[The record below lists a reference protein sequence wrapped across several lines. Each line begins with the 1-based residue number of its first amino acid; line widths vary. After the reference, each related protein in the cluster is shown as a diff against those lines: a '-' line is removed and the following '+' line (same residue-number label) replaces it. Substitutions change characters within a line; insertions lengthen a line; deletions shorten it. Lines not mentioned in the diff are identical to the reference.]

1 MAELS
6 RKALANFT
14 AATSALILTESLRL
28 VRNYK
33 YYNNISEDTVSRDYL
48 VKKVKILRKLT
59 FSLQNLMSKNEPDEA
74 PFFVSIAGEINDI
87 LEEIHRKL
95 LFYDTNLIVD
105 IIPIIDRER
114 KFWSDFTEAKFY
126 DSSLLH
132 QLDHSIPETLFSIE
146 KNLLGLPP
154 FASV

>member
-6 RKALANFT
+6 SKALANFT

-28 VRNYK
+28 IRNYK

-48 VKKVKILRKLT
+48 IKKVKILRKLT
-59 FSLQNLMSKNEPDEA
+59 FTLQNLMSKGEPEEA
-74 PFFVSIAGEINDI
+74 PFFVSIAGEINDG

-95 LFYDTNLIVD
+95 LFYDAELIVD
-105 IIPIIDRER
+105 IIPMIDQQR
-114 KFWSDFTEAKFY
+114 KFWKNFTDTEFY
-126 DSSLLH
+126 DSNLIKK
-132 QLDHSIPETLFSIE
+132 LDHSIPETLFSIE